1 MVSMTLPG
9 VMSIKRRLYL
19 QVQTAIYTAYMCNF
33 VVPNNA
39 GKILW
44 RAVWRILLF
53 LGFGGL
59 LLLMSYFFPR
69 LWNPDAEPDGEEG
82 G

>member
-1 MVSMTLPG
+1 MLTL
-9 VMSIKRRLYL
+9 L
-19 QVQTAIYTAYMCNF
+19 
-33 VVPNNA
+33 VVVA
-39 GKILW
+39 KLFIVDLSELE
-44 RAVWRILLF
+44 AVWRILLF